1 MRKCFW
7 YIVLLLFCALQAKAQ
22 NYHIGDV
29 ITNDDGS
36 QGVVFYINPERT
48 GGWMVALNDET
59 SGNNNTFKW
68 GKKNTDV
75 SSIPSISPIEND
87 YYTVQILNTMPGNAQ
102 TQNIRNVQTDH
113 TVAAWMVDFAH
124 GWYLPS
130 ARELQYLYS
139 SLAVVDSALYKAG
152 GACMSDDVYWS
163 STEKDKD
170 NAWAISFTKTITN
183 SSPTN
188 DPGPFRGGGFWF
200 HGKDQKHRVR
210 AIRNFTMTPSP
221 SGFTYLWNTGE
232 TTPDITVSPSQS
244 TTYSVT
250 VSMGEG
256 CEATEQTTVSVPTPP
271 ELEITTSTE
280 SDTICEGDEITLH
293 AELKRPAIGDILC
306 QDGSLVKL
314 GDWPVEGKTAKGVVF
329 YVDQSGQHGWAVS
342 VTESQKEWIKNGIL
356 DVDNLTNYANWIPA
370 IGDFN
375 GLENTQLI
383 HETATAN
390 PNITFPALVYVMGM
404 ESIGGYSWYL
414 PAVGQ
419 LNVLFGSI
427 LAVNQSLNEVGAVI
441 SYSTTAKIWSSTES
455 STDKAMII
463 KCDNGTVDSN
473 LKSASINVRGVIDF

>member
-1 MRKCFW
+1 MKRRMVYF
-7 YIVLLLFCALQAKAQ
+7 ILLLLFCALQAKAQ
-22 NYHIGDV
+22 NYHIGDI

-48 GGWMVALNDET
+48 GGWMVALNDV
-59 SGNNNTFKW
+59 SKGNATKFKW
-68 GKKNTDV
+68 GKKDPINSLPDV
-75 SSIPSISPIEND
+75 DPNENNL
-87 YYTVQILNTMPGNAQ
+87 YLVQTQNTMPGYRQ
-102 TQNIRNVQTDH
+102 TLLFRITQGGDH
-113 TVAAWMVDFAH
+113 DVAAWVVNSNNQALFDTIND
-124 GWYLPS
+124 WYLPS
-130 ARELQYLYS
+130 ARELQYLFS
-139 SLAVVDSALYKAG
+139 SLPIVEPALLIAG
-152 GACMSDDVYWS
+152 GSVLSNDRYWS
-163 STEKDKD
+163 STEKNATK
-170 NAWAISFTKTITN
+170 AWAVAFDISDWGSGAFYYADKTKAY
-183 SSPTN
+183 P
-188 DPGPFRGGGFWF
+188 
-200 HGKDQKHRVR
+200 VR
-210 AIRNFTMTPSP
+210 AIRNFTMSPSP
-221 SGFTYLWNTGE
+221 SGFSYLWNTGE

-256 CEATEQTTVSVPTPP
+256 CETTEQITVSVPTPP
-271 ELEITTSTE
+271 EVEIITSTE

-314 GDWPVEGKTAKGVVF
+314 EDWPVEGKTAKGVVF

-427 LAVNQSLNEVGAVI
+427 LAVNQSLGLVGTTI